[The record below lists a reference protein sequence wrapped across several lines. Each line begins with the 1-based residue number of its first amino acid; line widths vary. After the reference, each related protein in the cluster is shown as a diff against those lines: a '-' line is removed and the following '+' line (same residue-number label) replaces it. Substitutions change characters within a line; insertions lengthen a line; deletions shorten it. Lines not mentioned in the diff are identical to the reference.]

1 MAMAR
6 SSRRDD
12 VKESRVTMGQAAPR
26 LRSVPC
32 RLWERFLVEGDQGDL
47 VEVVGPGD
55 EPGGLH
61 VDRYVGRTGSWHGR
75 RLRSGCD

>member
-1 MAMAR
+1 
-6 SSRRDD
+6 
-12 VKESRVTMGQAAPR
+12 
-26 LRSVPC
+26 
-32 RLWERFLVEGDQGDL
+32 
-47 VEVVGPGD
+47 VVGPGD